1 MSLPSLVPH
10 RGRRLA
16 VTARILSAVVFS
28 FVCYLCIGIPLAVL
42 PGFAHLDLGYSTI
55 VAGLAVS
62 AQYLATLLSRPHA
75 GRMADAMGPKRT
87 VVAGLV
93 VLALSGLFLALAA
106 LVPTIPA
113 LALALILLS
122 RLGLGFAESWV
133 STGSITWG
141 IGGIGGEH
149 TARVIS

>member
-1 MSLPSLVPH
+1 MSLPPLVPT
-10 RGRRLA
+10 RGRRFA
-16 VTARILSAVVFS
+16 VTARILSSVVFS

-55 VAGLAVS
+55 VAGLAIS

-87 VVAGLV
+87 VIAGLV
-93 VLALSGLFLALAA
+93 VLVVSGVFLACAGLAQASAGLSMA
-106 LVPTIPA
+106 LVI
-113 LALALILLS
+113 LS

-133 STGSITWG
+133 S
-141 IGGIGGEH
+141 
-149 TARVIS
+149 